1 MSELRNY
8 LLNLNLTLG
17 TESFIETATDDVLDE
32 LFSIEDVEDEGD
44 FGNAKALY
52 VERMVDAYKAI
63 GLE

>member
-8 LLNLNLTLG
+8 LLNLNLTPD

-32 LFSIEDVEDEGD
+32 LFSIEDVEDEGN

-63 GLE
+63 